1 MKIKLVIM
9 LLCLFAAPLLF
20 AEEHRPSLETAPP
33 MVENDMDLDQSPFFN
48 EVDSNNDG
56 YVTVPEWTASGMPEA
71 MFDMFD
77 PEKPGHATLSD
88 FESRDP
94 MQKLDTN
101 SDGKISLDEVLA
113 PMSGGRPEGPPGGT
127 PPDRM

>member
-1 MKIKLVIM
+1 MIT
-9 LLCLFAAPLLF
+9 LLSCLAVSVVFAQ
-20 AEEHRPSLETAPP
+20 EHQPSMETAPP
-33 MVENDMDLDQSPFFN
+33 IVENDIDLDQSPFFN
-48 EVDSNNDG
+48 EVDADDDG

-77 PEKPGHATLSD
+77 PEKPGYATLSD

-113 PMSGGRPEGPPGGT
+113 PMSGGRPEGPPGGG
-127 PPDRM
+127 PPTGM

>member
-1 MKIKLVIM
+1 MKTKLMIT
-9 LLCLFAAPLLF
+9 LFCCLAASPLFAQ
-20 AEEHRPSLETAPP
+20 EHQPSMATSPP
-33 MVENDMDLDQSPFFN
+33 VVENDIDLDQSPFFN
-48 EVDSNNDG
+48 EVDINNDG

-77 PEKPGHATLSD
+77 PEKPGHATLAD
-88 FESRDP
+88 FEGRDP

-113 PMSGGRPEGPPGGT
+113 PMGGGHPDGPPGGA
-127 PPDRM
+127 PPKGM